1 MGVEN
6 LDFPEAVRW
15 LAQRAGTTVPED
27 GVDDSMSRLRTRIL
41 EINRE
46 TARFYYKMLSA
57 PEGKPGLDY
66 FRRRGLD
73 NKTIQHFGLG
83 YSPDSGFALV
93 NHLKAKGYTQ
103 QEMLQADVARLSKKG
118 LPLRPV
124 PGPGHVPHSGP
135 AGERGGLRRAHPHR

>member
-15 LAQRAGTTVPED
+15 LAQRAGMTVPED
-27 GVDDSMSRLRTRIL
+27 GVDDSNALSQS

-66 FRRRGLD
+66 FRRRRGW
-73 NKTIQHFGLG
+73 TTRPSSTSAWGIPPTAA
-83 YSPDSGFALV
+83 SPW
-93 NHLKAKGYTQ
+93 
-103 QEMLQADVARLSKKG
+103 
-118 LPLRPV
+118 
-124 PGPGHVPHSGP
+124 
-135 AGERGGLRRAHPHR
+135 

>member
-15 LAQRAGTTVPED
+15 LAQRAGMTVPED

-83 YSPDSGFALV
+83 IPPTAASPW
-93 NHLKAKGYTQ
+93 
-103 QEMLQADVARLSKKG
+103 
-118 LPLRPV
+118 
-124 PGPGHVPHSGP
+124 
-135 AGERGGLRRAHPHR
+135 